1 MIIEF
6 WHRIMQGLPAGQ
18 LSFILRGASDT
29 LPTPLNLA
37 RWKLRVDSRCPLCS
51 SPSPT
56 TLHILNACPTGWFTW
71 RHDSVLRIFLL
82 FLKSHLSGEGKLLSD
97 LDGFRVSNNRP
108 STVPPDIL
116 DTTAHPDIVF
126 VTEEKEVIVLELTVP
141 FNSPDSISNVHSLKT
156 TKYQLLLS
164 DLEAKSFHPK
174 FLAIEIGALGHSIS
188 SFCNLFPKLT
198 KPTVKRL
205 FDEVGKLAITAS
217 RRIFLARKELTWN
230 SSQPLLQ

>member
-1 MIIEF
+1 MLAII
-6 WHRIMQGLPAGQ
+6 
-18 LSFILRGASDT
+18 
-29 LPTPLNLA
+29 
-37 RWKLRVDSRCPLCS
+37 
-51 SPSPT
+51 
-56 TLHILNACPTGWFTW
+56 TW

-82 FLKSHLSGEGKLLSD
+82 FLKSHLSGEGKLLGD
-97 LDGFRVSNNRP
+97 LDGFRVSNNPP

-116 DTTAHPDIVF
+116 DTTARPDIVF

-141 FNSPDSISNVHSLKT
+141 FKSPDSMSNAHSLKK

-174 FLAIEIGALGHSIS
+174 FMAIEIGALGHSRSKTIS
-188 SFCNLFPKLT
+188 SFCHLFPKLT

-205 FDEVGKLAITAS
+205 FDEVRKLAITAS

>member
-1 MIIEF
+1 M
-6 WHRIMQGLPAGQ
+6 
-18 LSFILRGASDT
+18 
-29 LPTPLNLA
+29 
-37 RWKLRVDSRCPLCS
+37 
-51 SPSPT
+51 
-56 TLHILNACPTGWFTW
+56 
-71 RHDSVLRIFLL
+71 
-82 FLKSHLSGEGKLLSD
+82 
-97 LDGFRVSNNRP
+97 SNNPP

-116 DTTAHPDIVF
+116 DTTARPDIVF

-141 FNSPDSISNVHSLKT
+141 FKSPDSMSNAHSLKT

-174 FLAIEIGALGHSIS
+174 FMAIEIGALGHSRSKTIS
-188 SFCNLFPKLT
+188 SFCHFFPKLT

-205 FDEVGKLAITAS
+205 FDEVRKLAITAS